1 MALPIKSGATR
12 RLMETLL
19 KAVIVDDEPL
29 GRETIRLRLADE
41 PDVAIA
47 GEASNGKDA
56 VELIK
61 KTRPDV
67 VFMDVKM
74 PGMDGFEVID
84 MVSPVHLP
92 IVVFVTAHDV
102 FAVRAFERHALDYL
116 LKPFTAS
123 RFATALDRARFEV
136 ARAGDPETHDRLIA
150 FLDEQKRQR
159 ETTKTALRGGEP
171 YLARFAVHR
180 NHRIVLIG
188 VEDIDWIESCAN
200 YARLHVQDV
209 SHLVRMTMSELE
221 RRLDPARFARIHR
234 SAIVRI
240 ACIDQIIPALHGDF
254 NLTLRDGTAL
264 KLSRNYRSNLQA

>member
-1 MALPIKSGATR
+1 
-12 RLMETLL
+12 METLI

-29 GRETIRLRLADE
+29 GREAIRLRLADE

-47 GEASNGKDA
+47 GEAANGTDA

-61 KTRPDV
+61 KARPDV

-74 PGMDGFEVID
+74 PGLDGFEVIET
-84 MVSPVHLP
+84 VSAVHLP

-102 FAVRAFERHALDYL
+102 FAVKAFEQHALDYL

-136 ARAGDPETHDRLIA
+136 ARAGDPETHQRLIA

-159 ETTKTALRGGEP
+159 ESTKTTRHRAGEP

-188 VEDIDWIESCAN
+188 VDDLDWIESCAN
-200 YARLHVQDV
+200 YARLHVQGA

-221 RRLDPARFARIHR
+221 RRLDPSRFARIHR

-240 ACIDQIIPALHGDF
+240 ACIDQIVPALHGDF